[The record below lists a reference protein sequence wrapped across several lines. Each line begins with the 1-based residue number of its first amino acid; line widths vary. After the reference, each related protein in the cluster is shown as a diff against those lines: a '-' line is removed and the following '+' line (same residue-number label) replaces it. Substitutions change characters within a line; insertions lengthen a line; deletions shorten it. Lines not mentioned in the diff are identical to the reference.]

1 MILLTIISIIY
12 VFSQILWK
20 TMSLGTGLLKC
31 SNLIGIIQRF
41 VIWSISN
48 KPKVLEA
55 LTWKA
60 FNLGKSLP
68 SLLLYQCNH
77 LLKIVSKE
85 FQLSF
90 IFMYL
95 RNNESLYKKTTYSWA
110 RITCI
115 ISCNQIHENDENI
128 WMSNLRSKSLTWKA
142 STNLT
147 HLNDIGVTEFICLS
161 SKSVDHLYSLLFRI
175 SFQLSDLV
183 IPWCDCISCILQPSL
198 NTISTNPWLCWT
210 KFPKI
215 LLA

>member
-1 MILLTIISIIY
+1 VQPLVKDSVKGVPTEFYLH
-12 VFSQILWK
+12 VFAKQWK
-20 TMSLGTGLLKC
+20 F
-31 SNLIGIIQRF
+31 IQ
-41 VIWSISN
+41 
-48 KPKVLEA
+48 KP
-55 LTWKA
+55 
-60 FNLGKSLP
+60 
-68 SLLLYQCNH
+68 
-77 LLKIVSKE
+77 
-85 FQLSF
+85 
-90 IFMYL
+90 
-95 RNNESLYKKTTYSWA
+95 TYSWA

-215 LLA
+215 LLAYQKQNSETQNKNIIKISLKATDGFL

>member
-1 MILLTIISIIY
+1 
-12 VFSQILWK
+12 
-20 TMSLGTGLLKC
+20 MSLGTGLLKC

-95 RNNESLYKKTTYSWA
+95 RNNESLYKNPHTAEHALHVLSAVIKFMKT
-110 RITCI
+110 
-115 ISCNQIHENDENI
+115 
-128 WMSNLRSKSLTWKA
+128 M
-142 STNLT
+142 
-147 HLNDIGVTEFICLS
+147 
-161 SKSVDHLYSLLFRI
+161 
-175 SFQLSDLV
+175 
-183 IPWCDCISCILQPSL
+183 
-198 NTISTNPWLCWT
+198 
-210 KFPKI
+210 KI
-215 LLA
+215 FE